1 VPLNPV
7 AVAVL
12 LSDPQRQLMEKLTG
26 SGRHEG
32 LMSPVPLLRSGS
44 VADGCRAWVMV
55 ALPLVLAAASGCRD
69 ECWESWFLHWR
80 CPPFAAEDVGA
91 GLLLHLLFAVSGM
104 VLISGVLLA
113 VCFCGLVAMSLLC
126 SWHLGSNKAWGSGE
140 EVVYLRLFW

>member
-1 VPLNPV
+1 MPLNPV

-12 LSDPQRQLMEKLTG
+12 LSDPQQQLMEKLTG

-44 VADGCRAWVMV
+44 VADGCRAWMVV
-55 ALPLVLAAASGCRD
+55 ALLLVLAAAPGCRD

-80 CPPFAAEDVGA
+80 CPPFAAED
-91 GLLLHLLFAVSGM
+91 LLLHLLFAVSGM
-104 VLISGVLLA
+104 ALISGVLLA

>member
-1 VPLNPV
+1 MPLNPV

-69 ECWESWFLHWR
+69 ECWESWFLASCIGVAR
-80 CPPFAAEDVGA
+80 R
-91 GLLLHLLFAVSGM
+91 LLLRTLGPACCYIYFSLSVAWFWTSG
-104 VLISGVLLA
+104 SEP
-113 VCFCGLVAMSLLC
+113 
-126 SWHLGSNKAWGSGE
+126 NKAWGRGE
-140 EVVYLRLFW
+140 EVFHFFSFSMYLDLLK